1 MLEFA
6 NIYTTRSVKWTNF
19 SSLLQSETHHEYRSS
34 GEQLPVAQKAVSSDN
49 LHFHFWRKRIHMAG
63 ASKRT
68 YDITSLQRG
77 LNLLRLFGES
87 PSGLTAKQV
96 AGLSRLPVSTVHR
109 FLANLVTAGF
119 LSNNEDGHYHLGI
132 ACFAIGQAAVGQL
145 DIRRLSLPYLREL
158 NQQTRETIHLT
169 VRHGLS
175 AVYVEKLDSPE
186 PLRIHSRIGAAV
198 PLHCTAVGK
207 VMLAYMPQEEHD
219 RILPELPMK
228 RLTPNTVGSLQE
240 METEL
245 FRVRKNGYACDLE
258 EHEMHIR
265 CVAAPIWDHTGSVQ
279 SSLSITAPLVRMP
292 VTRLRQLAPLIQ
304 AAGLHIS
311 RELGYLPGGNLASRA
326 SADKRQTAETRIA
339 KV

>member
-1 MLEFA
+1 
-6 NIYTTRSVKWTNF
+6 
-19 SSLLQSETHHEYRSS
+19 
-34 GEQLPVAQKAVSSDN
+34 
-49 LHFHFWRKRIHMAG
+49 MA
-63 ASKRT
+63 KRT
-68 YDITSLQRG
+68 YDITALQRG
-77 LNLLRLFGES
+77 LRLLHLFSES
-87 PSGLTAKQV
+87 PRGLTAKQV

-119 LSNNEDGHYHLGI
+119 LSCDGEGTYHLGI

-198 PLHCTAVGK
+198 PLYCTAVGK
-207 VMLAYMPQEEHD
+207 ILLAYMPADECE
-219 RILPELPMK
+219 RVLSELNVR
-228 RLTPNTVGSLQE
+228 RLTANSVGNLQE
-240 METEL
+240 LKTEL
-245 FRVRKNGYACDLE
+245 YRVRKNGYACDME

-279 SSLSITAPLVRMP
+279 SSLSITAPVVRMP

-304 AAGLHIS
+304 AAGLQIS
-311 RELGYLPGGNLASRA
+311 RELGYQPAAHVASRA
-326 SADKRQTAETRIA
+326 AIERGGVPEARLA
-339 KV
+339 KVGL